1 MHYGECKTSCCKSG
15 IAERCF
21 EAMEVYT
28 KKQLGKRH
36 YLITER
42 HSSTDH
48 MVVTIGLVVG
58 DNRAA
63 VIDSGFGVTDTLRAF
78 IEEITDKP
86 LICLVA
92 HGHPDHVGA
101 APLFDAVYMNCRDE
115 PLLPVALSYERRM
128 GDVFGHPGYDA
139 DFYEHCKKHIVDG
152 SGFTYQ
158 NMDDG
163 DVFDLGGTVLE
174 VIAVPGH
181 TQGSVV
187 LLNRKENYIYI
198 SDAVGQRTALVTLPK
213 EKRVGLLAYR
223 DGLRRLLS
231 VMNDETELYYG
242 HSAALFPHGHVRDM
256 EQACTEVLNGKTE
269 QDVASISP
277 FAKRAS
283 ASGKKMM
290 EHTCGGV
297 TLVYDANTL

>member
-1 MHYGECKTSCCKSG
+1 MDAY
-15 IAERCF
+15 
-21 EAMEVYT
+21 V
-28 KKQLGKRH
+28 KKQLGERH

-42 HSSTDH
+42 RSEDDRHG
-48 MVVTIGLVVG
+48 VNIGLVIG
-58 DNRAA
+58 ENRAA
-63 VIDSGFGVTDTLRAF
+63 VIDSGFGVTDTLRSF

-92 HGHPDHVGA
+92 HGHPDHAGA
-101 APLFDAVYMNCRDE
+101 AALFDEVYMNCRDE
-115 PLLPVALSYERRM
+115 PLLPVSLSYERRM
-128 GDVFGHPGYDA
+128 GDVFGRPGYDEE
-139 DFYEHCKKHIVDG
+139 FYEYCKEHIVDG
-152 SGFTYQ
+152 SRFTYQ

-163 DVFDLGGTVLE
+163 DVFDLGGTILE

-242 HSAALFPHGHVRDM
+242 HSAELFPHSYVRDM
-256 EQACTEVLNGKTE
+256 ERACTEVLDGKTE
-269 QDVASISP
+269 HDVVSNSP
-277 FAKRAS
+277 FVKRAS
-283 ASGKKMM
+283 AAGKKMT
-290 EHTCGGV
+290 EHICGGV